1 MIPRVSRSARLYH
14 ALARA
19 ECYTDRMTTITTKAL
34 ADLFDTTPKTIAD
47 LGKRDLIASAGAR
60 GKWELEASVT
70 GYVRHLRNEAAA
82 RGSDEG
88 QAARARL
95 GAAQATLAEA
105 KAGVI
110 SGDLV
115 EADKVEAFWR
125 SKLKAFRNRILAVP
139 GRVRDLNARQSVTLG
154 QELRAALT
162 ELADDP
168 AR

>member
-1 MIPRVSRSARLYH
+1 MIQ
-14 ALARA
+14 
-19 ECYTDRMTTITTKAL
+19 ITTGDL
-34 ADLFDTTPKTIAD
+34 AKLFDTTPKTVAD
-47 LGKRDLIASAGAR
+47 LAKRDIIASAGGR
-60 GKWELEASVT
+60 GKWQLEASVT
-70 GYVRHLRNEAAA
+70 GYVRHLREEAAA
-82 RGSDEG
+82 RGGDDG

-139 GRVRDLNARQSVTLG
+139 GRVRDLKPRQNVVLT
-154 QELRAALT
+154 QEIRAALT
-162 ELADDP
+162 ELADDDRAP
-168 AR
+168 